1 MKIKGTHWLG
11 MIVGLVMTVTVIII
25 FGNTYMT
32 YFLLVIAL
40 IISVIPFVASLVSEQ
55 NKQHEKETMFLAF
68 SRDLV
73 ESVKSGTPI
82 SKAIINLRNRNYG
95 ALSPHIYKLANQ
107 VSLGITLN
115 EALRTFAKE
124 TDSKVISRAVSLI
137 SEAERAGGKIETILE
152 SVSLSVNQIDKL
164 KKERKSAI
172 SNLVVQGYIIFIV
185 FIVIMI
191 VLEFKILPLVSG
203 LSGAEGMMGGK
214 TTKPIDP
221 DQFSFPLLVT
231 ILVQSFFA
239 GLVVG
244 KISEGTIKSGVKH
257 SFILL
262 AITLLLTM
270 GAKAFFN

>member
-11 MIVGLVMTVTVIII
+11 MIVGLVMTVIVIII
-25 FGNTYMT
+25 FRNTYMT

-55 NKQHEKETMFLAF
+55 NRQHEKEAMFLAF

-95 ALSPHIYKLANQ
+95 ALSSHIYKLANQ
-107 VSLGITLN
+107 ISLGITLN

-244 KISEGTIKSGVKH
+244 KISEGTIKSGIKH